1 MSMKKYT
8 QEGAAIWGTKILVI
22 NSAYIPD
29 EMPEVSGASE
39 HSVYNAKLS
48 LVRIYLFKYASAV
61 LRQLGQLR

>member
-1 MSMKKYT
+1 M
-8 QEGAAIWGTKILVI
+8 QVNILCI
-22 NSAYIPD
+22 MTSK
-29 EMPEVSGASE
+29 MPEVPGASE